1 MSSANSSAQERLPPA
16 RPERITRY
24 RIGSLHIDLAARTL
38 TRDGETLGVQPKAFD
53 LVAYLLTHRERAVG
67 RDELISGV
75 WGKVDISDAALA
87 QAVRVARKALGDSGN
102 RQEMIRT
109 LFGFGYQW
117 VAAVG
122 EPANETDA
130 ARAADVAPVPLP
142 VPAHAPSRPNA
153 FSFLRNRRLRVVLLV
168 LLFALAT
175 CGGFAV
181 ASVLSMIV
189 GNLGG
194 T

>member
-1 MSSANSSAQERLPPA
+1 MPPGSPG
-16 RPERITRY
+16 RVTRY
-24 RIGSLHIDLAARTL
+24 RVGNLHIDLAARTL
-38 TRDGETLGVQPKAFD
+38 SRDGEALGVQPKAFD

-117 VAAVG
+117 VAAIG
-122 EPANETDA
+122 EPANEANA
-130 ARAADVAPVPLP
+130 APAEVDVQAGASPPAKRPDPL
-142 VPAHAPSRPNA
+142 
-153 FSFLRNRRLRVVLLV
+153 FLLRNRRLRVVLLV

-181 ASVLSMIV
+181 ASVLSAIV
-189 GNLGG
+189 GNLAGA
-194 T
+194 

>member
-1 MSSANSSAQERLPPA
+1 MSSANSSAQERLAPA
-16 RPERITRY
+16 KAGRITQY

-117 VAAVG
+117 VAAIG
-122 EPANETDA
+122 EPANETNAVQATDNA
-130 ARAADVAPVPLP
+130 SVPLP
-142 VPAHAPSRPNA
+142 GSAPPRPQA
-153 FSFLRNRRLRVVLLV
+153 FSLWRNRRLRVVLLV

-181 ASVLSMIV
+181 ASVLSAIV

-194 T
+194 A